1 MIDSEQKQRAET
13 FFSLHQGPPI
23 LVLPNA
29 WDVISAKLYEQ
40 AGFPALGTTSA
51 GIAACLGY
59 PDGQR
64 MSLQDNL
71 LVVRRIAGRLSIPL
85 TADIESGYAATVEGV
100 VAAASS
106 AWNAGAVGINLE
118 DSTGDPGRPLFSI
131 VEQVEKIRAIREM
144 MSSLCCPLFLNT
156 RTDVFLLPGGDSAS
170 KFKAAV
176 ARGNAY
182 REAGADC
189 IFVPDS
195 GELNKET
202 IATLVKEINAPLNV
216 IAGANL
222 PPVPVLQEIGVAR
235 ISLGPRAMRA
245 MLALLKKIAAELLLQ
260 GTYTSMTAETLSYA
274 EVNTLLEMR

>member
-1 MIDSEQKQRAET
+1 
-13 FFSLHQGPPI
+13 
-23 LVLPNA
+23 
-29 WDVISAKLYEQ
+29 VISAKLYEQ

-51 GIAACLGY
+51 GIAASLGY

-71 LVVRRIAGRLSIPL
+71 QVVRRIACRLGIPL
-85 TADIESGYAATVEGV
+85 TADIESGYATTVEGV
-100 VAAASS
+100 VAAAAS

-118 DSTGDPGRPLFSI
+118 DSTGDPGQPLFSI
-131 VEQVEKIRAIREM
+131 AEQVEKIRAIRKM
-144 MSSLCCPLFLNT
+144 MSSLSFQLFLNL
-156 RTDVFLLPGGDSAS
+156 RTDAFLLPGGDSAS

-176 ARGNAY
+176 SRGNAY

-202 IATLVKEINAPLNV
+202 IAKLVKEINAPLNV
-216 IAGANL
+216 IAGAHL

-235 ISLGPRAMRA
+235 VSLGPRAMRA
-245 MLALLKKIAAELLLQ
+245 MLALLKKTAAELLLQ

-274 EVNTLLEMR
+274 EVNSLLEMTGIEGQ

>member
-1 MIDSEQKQRAET
+1 MIDSEQKQKAET
-13 FFSLHQGPPI
+13 FFSLHQRPPI

-51 GIAACLGY
+51 GIAASLGY

-71 LVVRRIAGRLSIPL
+71 LVVRRIAGRLPIPL
-85 TADIESGYAATVEGV
+85 TADIESGYATTVEGV
-100 VAAASS
+100 VAAAAS

-118 DSTGDPGRPLFSI
+118 DSSGDPGQPLFSI
-131 VEQVEKIRAIREM
+131 AEQVEKIRAIREM
-144 MSSLCCPLFLNT
+144 MSSLSFRLFLNA
-156 RTDVFLLPGGDSAS
+156 RTDVFLLPGADAAS
-170 KFKAAV
+170 KFNAAV

-195 GELNKET
+195 GELDKET
-202 IATLVKEINAPLNV
+202 IANLVKQINAPLNV
-216 IAGANL
+216 IAGAYL

-235 ISLGPRAMRA
+235 VSLGPRAMRA

-260 GTYTSMTAETLSYA
+260 GTYTSMTVETLSYA